1 MSLEE
6 NVAQHYASDD
16 LLDRID
22 LAIKEMGADP
32 DHLTIDDLKPVDEFH
47 TGGIEATTALLDQLE
62 ITPDMVVFDLGCGLG
77 GTARHIVHRYGSM
90 VHGVDLTDDFITVGR
105 ALNERLH
112 VNERIDLKVGS
123 ATDIP
128 FDDGLA
134 DLVTM
139 FHVGMNIADKKQLF
153 AEAARVLKPGGH
165 FALFD
170 VMRGEND
177 ETLTFPVPWSGLP
190 ETSQVDAPEV
200 YRNAAAAAGLDLVA
214 ERERRQFALDFFAN
228 VFEKVAAIGPPPLGI
243 NLMMGDTAAEKIQNY
258 IANVEAR
265 RIAPVEMIFKRP

>member
-1 MSLEE
+1 MSLVK
-6 NVAQHYASDD
+6 NVAQHYASGG

-22 LAIKEMGADP
+22 QAIKEMGADP
-32 DHLTIDDLKPVDEFH
+32 AHLTIDDLKPVDEFH

-62 ITPDMVVFDLGCGLG
+62 ITPNMVVVDLGCGLG

-90 VHGVDLTDDFITVGR
+90 VHGVDLTEDFVTVGR
-105 ALNERLH
+105 VMNERLH
-112 VNERIDLKVGS
+112 VNERIELKVGS

-153 AEAARVLKPGGH
+153 AEAARVVKSGGH

-170 VMRGEND
+170 VMRDEND
-177 ETLTFPVPWSGLP
+177 EDLTFPVPWSGVP
-190 ETSQVDAPEV
+190 ETSHVDAPAH
-200 YRNAAAAAGLDLVA
+200 YREAAAAAGFTLVT
-214 ERERRQFALDFFAN
+214 ERERRQFALDFFNHIFERIAAN
-228 VFEKVAAIGPPPLGI
+228 GPPPLST
-243 NLMMGDTAAEKIQNY
+243 NLMMGDTAGEKIQNY
-258 IANVEAR
+258 VANVEAR
-265 RIAPVEMIFKRP
+265 RVAPVEMIFKRP

>member
-1 MSLEE
+1 MSLEK
-6 NVAQHYASDD
+6 NVAQHYATSD
-16 LLDRID
+16 LLGRID
-22 LAIKEMGADP
+22 EAITQLGADP
-32 DHLTIDDLKPVDEFH
+32 AHLTIDDLKPVDEFH

-62 ITPDMVVFDLGCGLG
+62 ITPDMVVVDLGCGLG

-90 VHGVDLTDDFITVGR
+90 VYGVDLTEDFVTVGR

-123 ATDIP
+123 ATDLP

-139 FHVGMNIADKKQLF
+139 FHVGMNIADKKKLF
-153 AEAARVLKPGGH
+153 TEAARVLKPGGQ

-170 VMRGEND
+170 VMRGETD
-177 ETLTFPVPWSGLP
+177 EAITFPVPWSSLP
-190 ETSQVDAPEV
+190 ETSHVDAPEV
-200 YRNAAAAAGLDLVA
+200 YRDLATAAGLDLVA
-214 ERERRQFALDFFAN
+214 ERERRQFALDFFAH
-228 VFEKVAAIGPPPLGI
+228 VFEKVAANGPPPLGI
-243 NLMMGDTAAEKIQNY
+243 NLMMGDTAGEKIQNY
-258 IANVEAR
+258 VANVESG

>member
-1 MSLEE
+1 MSLEK
-6 NVAQHYASDD
+6 NVAQHYASVD
-16 LLDRID
+16 LMDRID
-22 LAIKEMGADP
+22 DAIKEMGADP

-62 ITPDMVVFDLGCGLG
+62 ITPDMVVVDLGCGLG

-90 VHGVDLTDDFITVGR
+90 VHGVDLTDDFVTVGR

-134 DLVTM
+134 NLVTM
-139 FHVGMNIADKKQLF
+139 FHVVMNIADKTQLF

-170 VMRGEND
+170 VMRDDSEED
-177 ETLTFPVPWSGLP
+177 LIFPVPWSGQP
-190 ETSQVDAPEV
+190 ETSHVDAPAL
-200 YRNAAAAAGLDLVA
+200 YREAAATAGFALVA
-214 ERERRQFALDFFAN
+214 ERERRQFALDFFTH
-228 VFEKVAAIGPPPLGI
+228 VFEKVAANGPPPLSI
-243 NLMMGDTAAEKIQNY
+243 NLMMGDTAGEKLQNY
-258 IANVEAR
+258 VANVKAR